1 MLSVLEEA
9 AQKVRKA
16 PTRWGVFGL
25 MSFEHLLDA
34 VREQG
39 APVGRQEEVLE
50 IMVSKHKKLL
60 KEFDLPT
67 DGFKGI
73 ASIEEKDWLYVK
85 LKLALLLAATASVA
99 ASENE

>member
-1 MLSVLEEA
+1 
-9 AQKVRKA
+9 
-16 PTRWGVFGL
+16 

-50 IMVSKHKKLL
+50 IMVSRHKTLL

-67 DGFKGI
+67 DGFKAICSMG
-73 ASIEEKDWLYVK
+73 EKDWLYVK
-85 LKLALLLAATASVA
+85 LRLALLLAATASVA